1 MERQA
6 AAVMYFFP
14 HLTNVHIKCHR
25 NDEWTTDSLQLIG
38 AGILGDVRPCHISA
52 GNLQLFAEVTGRSG
66 IESDTPLIIFPSP
79 LFLKA
84 TPELKPIHT
93 QSDTS
98 KLDDLITAVSEHQ
111 VETNVQSLVTV
122 IPIQPATNAQFH
134 WTMPITIST
143 PLILLVVVVY
153 YCLHT
158 HGVSLANC
166 KTRSTST
173 ATTVDTT
180 DTVAD
185 RPIAASRHAD
195 IPAVRYSA
203 YAMEGHST
211 E

>member
-1 MERQA
+1 
-6 AAVMYFFP
+6 
-14 HLTNVHIKCHR
+14 
-25 NDEWTTDSLQLIG
+25 LQLIG

-52 GNLQLFAEVTGRSG
+52 GSLQLFAEVTGQSG

-79 LFLKA
+79 LFLKVD
-84 TPELKPIHT
+84 PELKPIHT

-98 KLDDLITAVSEHQ
+98 KLDALITAVSEHQ

-122 IPIQPATNAQFH
+122 DPIETVTDAQFH

-158 HGVSLANC
+158 HGVSLVNC
-166 KTRSTST
+166 KSQSTNTVST
-173 ATTVDTT
+173 EDTT
-180 DTVAD
+180 TNVTD
-185 RPIAASRHAD
+185 RPTAAIRHAEL
-195 IPAVRYSA
+195 PAVRFST
-203 YAMEGHST
+203 YALDEHST